1 MPNDGAKA
9 GGLRAALRYHAAGG
23 ARVALRNSVLGTM
36 GAVIVMGSA
45 PRPPGMFRPLAL
57 GTAGADTSPMA
68 LVLVALAAIALARQ
82 GAPQLAA
89 GHAGWTRSL
98 PMSEPIR
105 RRALVGAL
113 MLAQAPLLVF
123 VACAVIVVLRSP
135 VTHLSA
141 IKLLACALIVAGA
154 AMFAAPSGRR
164 VAVALVS
171 LVGIA
176 GAATATIGGLAG
188 SIAALALADRLA
200 TIAPVARAHTRTP
213 FRTAAALLPYRIAWR
228 AIGWRGL
235 GALVPA
241 ALAIAFA
248 WLMCDNNAMR
258 GDAAATVM
266 RTAGTIAVSIALAG
280 LAGTLQLN
288 RPPWAWA
295 RSLPQSAQQ
304 RVWHDAVAL
313 LAPVVPLWLAVAA
326 VHLLAGVAVLAISP
340 LVALV
345 ATAAMR
351 RAGARI
357 TGTPGEVIAVGV
369 LLSVAVSRSWLATL
383 VCVAATPLALRLA
396 IRRERALV
404 ATQWSERHH
413 RTAGDAVA
421 WTSR

>member
-1 MPNDGAKA
+1 MTA
-9 GGLRAALRYHAAGG
+9 GGLRAALRFHAAGG

-57 GTAGADTSPMA
+57 GTAGVETSPMA
-68 LVLVALAAIALARQ
+68 LVLFALAAIALARQ
-82 GAPQLAA
+82 AAPQLAA

-98 PMSEPIR
+98 PMSETIR

-113 MLAQAPLLVF
+113 VLAQAPLLVF
-123 VACAVIVVLRSP
+123 LACAVVVVVHSP
-135 VTHLSA
+135 ATHLSA
-141 IKLLACALIVAGA
+141 VKLPACALILAAA
-154 AMFAAPSGRR
+154 AMFAAPAGRR
-164 VAVALVS
+164 TMVALVS
-171 LVGIA
+171 LVAIA
-176 GAATATIGGLAG
+176 AAATATIGGLAG
-188 SIAALALADRLA
+188 SILALALADRLA
-200 TIAPVARAHTRTP
+200 TIAPAARTRTRAP
-213 FRTAAALLPYRIAWR
+213 LRTAAALLPYRIAWR

-248 WLMCDNNAMR
+248 WLMCDNNAMT
-258 GDAAATVM
+258 GDAAGTVM
-266 RTAGTIAVSIALAG
+266 RTAGTIGVSMALAG

-295 RSLPQSAQQ
+295 RSLPNSTQQ
-304 RVWHDAVAL
+304 RVWQDALAL
-313 LAPVVPLWLAVAA
+313 LVPVVPLCLAVGA
-326 VHLLAGVAVLAISP
+326 VHLPAGVAVLAISP

-357 TGTPGEVIAVGV
+357 TGTQGEVIAVGV
-369 LLSVAVSRSWLATL
+369 VLSVAVSRSWLATL
-383 VCVAATPLALRLA
+383 ACVAVTPFALRLA
-396 IRRERALV
+396 IRRERALM